1 MVSGFPFAEGKG
13 GIQFQIEE
21 SEPEQTERSEG
32 ETSLQTTARDSSE
45 AGMTLLALVRI
56 EVLHVSNFSEPEG
69 IVGAD
74 VLLKCGVDGGSRS
87 RQEIFCTQAVSG
99 SDPATFDFTHI
110 CQDLMSDESLYFTFE
125 KVLEDG
131 KQQTIARVTLPYAQ
145 FREGFDGSIGMVE
158 DAGQEFCAQLTLKI
172 APTQEATPIGES
184 PAIAATTEP
193 SKPAKEVK
201 KRKIP
206 PAILQVRMLPVDSNQ
221 HVPCAVHI
229 VQNGKHED
237 ERIYPNHKICENPFY
252 HHVIASS
259 AVDKEEYQ
267 IASEVGCVSKLIH
280 GAEEED
286 EGEPVFIIPS
296 LETNTHAGKFSLQF
310 LATEDIIIDRVN

>member
-1 MVSGFPFAEGKG
+1 
-13 GIQFQIEE
+13 
-21 SEPEQTERSEG
+21 
-32 ETSLQTTARDSSE
+32 
-45 AGMTLLALVRI
+45 
-56 EVLHVSNFSEPEG
+56 VSNFSEPEG
-69 IVGAD
+69 IIGAD

-87 RQEIFCTQAVSG
+87 RQEIFCTQAVPG
-99 SDPATFDFTHI
+99 SDPATFDFSHI
-110 CQDLMSDESLYFTFE
+110 CQDFMSDESLYFTFE

-193 SKPAKEVK
+193 SKPVK

-296 LETNTHAGKFSLQF
+296 LETNTHTGKFSLQF